1 MIQHLAKNF
10 VFILSLGCYIISLN
24 LYGLT
29 PQGEF
34 GGNTG
39 FECLSLGWLGF
50 FMHVNLFWA
59 WTANIFWGMAVLLY
73 FLIEIRPF
81 PSKKLC
87 WFGAGMTLFGLALSS
102 QVYFVPTF
110 KMMKGACCSYDVT
123 IVPGPG
129 AQLWIASFVV
139 LILAF
144 AVQYLR
150 NRRKLKQGPHW

>member
-1 MIQHLAKNF
+1 
-10 VFILSLGCYIISLN
+10 
-24 LYGLT
+24 
-29 PQGEF
+29 
-34 GGNTG
+34 
-39 FECLSLGWLGF
+39 
-50 FMHVNLFWA
+50 
-59 WTANIFWGMAVLLY
+59 
-73 FLIEIRPF
+73 
-81 PSKKLC
+81 
-87 WFGAGMTLFGLALSS
+87 MTLFGLALSS